1 MKQILLRVT
10 VTICML
16 LHVLANPTFSAQQKR
31 IALIIGNGAYKSN
44 PLKNPVNDAGDI
56 ADALQELDFNV
67 MLKINADH
75 RTMKKAIRRFG
86 KKLRSGG
93 VGLFYF
99 AGHGLQVKGRNFLI
113 PIGADIEAE
122 ADIEFEAVD
131 AARVLAQMDDAG
143 NKLNIIILDACRD
156 NPFARSFRSGSR
168 GLAKMDAPTGSIL
181 AYATS
186 PGSVAADGQGRNGL
200 YTSVLLKHM
209 MVPGLTIE
217 KMFKQVRIDVVNDS
231 GDKQVPWESSSLTGD
246 FYFNTDRGIT
256 VVKHKKLAVEAEK
269 LSPTISKPQQ
279 TTMEMELAFWQ
290 SIQNSDN
297 AAPLE
302 AYIEQFPNG
311 TFAALAKVKIDAL
324 GRKKLEEERKRLTAE
339 NKRIAIEERKRLT
352 AEKKR
357 IALEEELKHLKAE
370 NKRIAIEER
379 KRLEREKQS
388 LRIAAIEPFSKLKAI
403 STSGH
408 NKIYEWID
416 YNKPLKLQYK
426 IPEYEGLVIEV
437 NIPENIVNN
446 HGELPLKIKASIDG
460 TASCSLRVNDSFSS
474 YGIPEHGKVINIKSK
489 YLKPG
494 LNKLHFESGAGA
506 HGEVFLWELS
516 FDLSAG

>member
-1 MKQILLRVT
+1 
-10 VTICML
+10 
-16 LHVLANPTFSAQQKR
+16 
-31 IALIIGNGAYKSN
+31 
-44 PLKNPVNDAGDI
+44 
-56 ADALQELDFNV
+56 

-75 RTMKKAIRRFG
+75 RTMKKSIRRFG

-99 AGHGLQVKGRNFLI
+99 AGHGIQVKGRNFLI

-156 NPFARSFRSGSR
+156 NPFGRSFRSSNR

-200 YTSVLLKHM
+200 YTSALLKHM
-209 MVPGLTIE
+209 MMPGLTIE

-246 FYFNTDRGIT
+246 FYFNTDRGIA
-256 VVKHKKLAVEAEK
+256 VVKQKKLSVEVEK
-269 LSPTISKPQQ
+269 LSSTISKSQQ

-297 AAPLE
+297 AASFE

-311 TFAALAKVKIDAL
+311 TFAALAKVKIEVL
-324 GRKKLEEERKRLTAE
+324 ERKKLEDGQKRPE
-339 NKRIAIEERKRLT
+339 
-352 AEKKR
+352 AEKTK
-357 IALEEELKHLKAE
+357 IIKKEAPKVAAVKP
-370 NKRIAIEER
+370 
-379 KRLEREKQS
+379 S
-388 LRIAAIEPFSKLKAI
+388 LVKPETGIKPQLHPLFTFDTKNRVLIWHGYL
-403 STSGH
+403 
-408 NKIYEWID
+408 
-416 YNKPLKLQYK
+416 KPLKLKNIFVKKGSPLRVWVNLPGK
-426 IPEYEGLVIEV
+426 IIEKLEYIPLTIKIDMQDLENNQFPYFLINENNWNRYSLKNSSNANGDIV
-437 NIPENIVNN
+437 NIPNKRLIAGKNIITFDIDITSTSPSLQ
-446 HGELPLKIKASIDG
+446 HYELI
-460 TASCSLRVNDSFSS
+460 
-474 YGIPEHGKVINIKSK
+474 
-489 YLKPG
+489 
-494 LNKLHFESGAGA
+494 
-506 HGEVFLWELS
+506 ELS
-516 FDLSAG
+516 FDLR